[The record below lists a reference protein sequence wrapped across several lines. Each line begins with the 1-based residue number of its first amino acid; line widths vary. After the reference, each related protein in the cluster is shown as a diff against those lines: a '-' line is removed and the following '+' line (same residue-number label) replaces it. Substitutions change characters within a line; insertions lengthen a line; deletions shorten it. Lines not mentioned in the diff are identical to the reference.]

1 MFSHCRGALVLT
13 LTAAMLS
20 GCDSINSLTAGALH
34 YGETNSA
41 STFSNLQRANVDAV
55 ELWKKTACA
64 LTLGGIAAV
73 GDSTAV
79 KAALMACPA
88 PGVGTIT
95 VNENGNILVSMSPG
109 QSTIAPAAAG
119 AKP

>member
-1 MFSHCRGALVLT
+1 MLNHCTGT
-13 LTAAMLS
+13 LMLAVTAAMLS
-20 GCDSINSLTAGALH
+20 GCDSLNSFTAGALH

-41 STFSNLQRANVDAV
+41 GTFSNLQRANVDAV
-55 ELWKKTACA
+55 TLWKKSACG
-64 LTLGGIAAV
+64 LTLGGIAAI
-73 GDSTAV
+73 GDTNAV

-95 VNENGNILVSMSPG
+95 VNESGNILVSMSPT
-109 QSTIAPAAAG
+109 QPATAPTV